1 MSSPGLQQYDT
12 VYGVQLLDDVHN
24 YFPALLYD
32 HRRFETTPQVFQY
45 IRSQMNARFNLFANG
60 AAMYS
65 ASQQQQQQPYNA
77 RQQQQ
82 QPQQQQQQPQPD
94 QALSSLAAT
103 SLLLSFLD
111 VASSPEVYPLRARP
125 LTTAELFASIYPPAV
140 VVRPSQEVLA
150 LQTRIVEGSTL
161 PPGSVC
167 TVCQDIMGDDDPCRL
182 LIPCGHIYHQNCID
196 QWFARNVHCPS
207 CRHDIREPPTPA
219 LGAASAPPHAPEF
232 NLNSAS
238 ASAPASLGNGPAP
251 ASLGNGPASLA
262 PAYDSDAYDD
272 E

>member
-1 MSSPGLQQYDT
+1 MQSPGLQQYDT

-32 HRRFETTPQVFQY
+32 HRRFETMPQVFQY
-45 IRSQMNARFNLFANG
+45 VRNQMNARFNLFANG

-65 ASQQQQQQPYNA
+65 ARQQQQQQPQPYNA
-77 RQQQQ
+77 RHPMQQ
-82 QPQQQQQQPQPD
+82 QQQQQQPQPD

-111 VASSPEVYPLRARP
+111 IASAPEVYPLRARP

-167 TVCQDIMGDDDPCRL
+167 TICQDIMGDEDTCRL

-219 LGAASAPPHAPEF
+219 LGPSSSAGVAA
-232 NLNSAS
+232 
-238 ASAPASLGNGPAP
+238 APAMSLEPSNTV
-251 ASLGNGPASLA
+251 ASP
-262 PAYDSDAYDD
+262 PAYDSDAYED
-272 E
+272 EE